1 MNRRAVV
8 RMKVYLKP
16 LKKYLNKKMRN
27 TAKMTKVVEKYSS
40 LVQASP
46 GVLIQ
51 PGSIIAMN
59 MEGLGLK
66 GKEVGKLSKSRMT

>member
-1 MNRRAVV
+1 
-8 RMKVYLKP
+8 
-16 LKKYLNKKMRN
+16 MRN